1 MNYEIVIGLEVH
13 AELSTKTK
21 VFCSCTNEF
30 GGLPNTH
37 CCPGCIGM
45 PGTLPILNK
54 SVVEYAI
61 RAGLATNCE
70 ISKYTKFDR
79 KNYFYPDLPR
89 AYQISQYNLPIC
101 TDGFIEIEV
110 EGIKKK
116 VGIERIHIEEDAG
129 KLVHDQWDEGS
140 LVDYN
145 RSGVPLVEIVTRP
158 DMRSAEEA
166 RIFLENLKSI
176 LQFTEV
182 SDCKMQEGSLRADV
196 NVSVMPKGSEQF
208 GVRTEMKNLNS
219 FRAIIRAIE
228 AEAQR
233 QIDEI
238 ESGGSIYR
246 ETRRWDDS
254 KGVSY
259 TMRSKEEA
267 QDYRYF
273 PEADIPPVIIDEEWI
288 EDIRQS
294 LPELPEA
301 RKNRYIQEYGIPSY
315 DAGLITSSKV
325 LSEFFEEAC
334 SKSTNV
340 KAISNW
346 IMGDLLRILKER
358 NMEVE
363 DIPFSPEY
371 LAKMVELIDKGTI

>member
-1 MNYEIVIGLEVH
+1 M
-13 AELSTKTK
+13 
-21 VFCSCTNEF
+21 
-30 GGLPNTH
+30 
-37 CCPGCIGM
+37 
-45 PGTLPILNK
+45 
-54 SVVEYAI
+54 
-61 RAGLATNCE
+61 
-70 ISKYTKFDR
+70 
-79 KNYFYPDLPR
+79 
-89 AYQISQYNLPIC
+89 PIC
-101 TDGFIEIEV
+101 TNGFIEIET

-116 VGIERIHIEEDAG
+116 IRIERIHIEEDAG
-129 KLVHDQWDEGS
+129 KLIHDEWDSGS

-145 RSGVPLVEIVTRP
+145 RSGVPLIEIVTQP
-158 DMRSAEEA
+158 DIRSAEEA

-196 NVSVMPKGSEQF
+196 NISVMPKGSEKL

-228 AEAQR
+228 SESQR
-233 QIDEI
+233 QVDEI
-238 ESGGSIYR
+238 ESGGKIYR

-259 TMRSKEEA
+259 SMRSKEEA
-267 QDYRYF
+267 QDYMYF
-273 PEADIPPVIIDEEWI
+273 PEPDLPPVIIDEKWV
-288 EDIRQS
+288 EDIRKT

-301 RKNRYIQEYGIPSY
+301 RKNRYIQEYGLPSY

-325 LSEFFEEAC
+325 LSEFFEKAC
-334 SKSTNV
+334 SKTTNA
-340 KAISNW
+340 KAVSNW

-363 DIPFSPEY
+363 DIPFVPEY
-371 LAKMVELIDKGTI
+371 LAKMIQLIDKGTISGAIAKRVFEKMFDSGKDPEVIVKEEGLEVVTDEGALLEVVRKIIQNNPGSVEDYKGGKKKALGFLVGQTMKETKGKADPQLVNKLLLEELNE

>member
-1 MNYEIVIGLEVH
+1 
-13 AELSTKTK
+13 
-21 VFCSCTNEF
+21 
-30 GGLPNTH
+30 
-37 CCPGCIGM
+37 
-45 PGTLPILNK
+45 
-54 SVVEYAI
+54 
-61 RAGLATNCE
+61 
-70 ISKYTKFDR
+70 
-79 KNYFYPDLPR
+79 
-89 AYQISQYNLPIC
+89 
-101 TDGFIEIEV
+101 
-110 EGIKKK
+110 
-116 VGIERIHIEEDAG
+116 
-129 KLVHDQWDEGS
+129 
-140 LVDYN
+140 
-145 RSGVPLVEIVTRP
+145 
-158 DMRSAEEA
+158 
-166 RIFLENLKSI
+166 
-176 LQFTEV
+176 
-182 SDCKMQEGSLRADV
+182 
-196 NVSVMPKGSEQF
+196 MPKGSEQF

-301 RKNRYIQEYGIPSY
+301 KKNRYIQEYGIPSY
-315 DAGLITSSKV
+315 DADLITSSKV

-371 LAKMVELIDKGTI
+371 LAKMVELIDKGTISGTIAKKVFEKMFDSGKDPEVIVKEEGLEVVTDEGVLLELVRKIIQNNPGSVEDYKGGKKKALGFLVGQAMKETKGKADPQLVNKLLLKELNK